1 MFGLGRSSAAALVAA
16 ALVALTLAA
25 SASAASLCP
34 EGTGA
39 GQCKQPQGLAVD
51 ESSGRTYVAD
61 KGNDRIDVFDEAG
74 AFLFSFGEGV
84 LSAPTSVAVDNDPLS
99 LSFHDVYVA
108 DFGHRRIVR
117 FDEEGQLPLAI
128 GEGEYEDSSG
138 PERTEAMLVG
148 TSSGSEQ
155 LYVVDVR
162 RTPFN
167 AGGECVLG
175 EGGGTAG
182 QCLTTRLRRYAPGG
196 GPPAFERDI
205 ATVKRSGAVGGNLRG
220 LAVDSAGDSYVRNSP
235 PGESLCKYDSEG
247 VKVAGFGE
255 AGCFPPAE
263 AVGVTALAVDGEDD
277 LFAWGLDRDASGNR
291 YQAIAEYSPAGAPLH
306 RFSYIP
312 GILNAA
318 GLAVRPDSPVEPGTP
333 LYASVGEEVRIVPF
347 PEPGPIAVGPPPP
360 EGITSSKALLR
371 ADVNPEGKATEYVF
385 QYVPASLCEED
396 ETELGPG
403 HCFDHAKSGEPRTL
417 ALEGATP
424 AEEEEHR
431 FRLNR
436 AEEEIGCPDPVA
448 EAGLPES
455 PCLVPETEYR
465 WRIVAEN
472 EDSEGPGEGTLEGTP
487 FETTAS
493 LELEGYWPTDAG
505 TDSAVLHAAV
515 NPLGIPATG
524 FFEYVTEAAWLED
537 INRGGDGFAGA
548 SRVPASGSID
558 FGASEASVTRSAL
571 ASLHP
576 GTAYRFRAVATDPLL
591 EGAGE
596 EVVGEAARRVV
607 TFAPA
612 APAACAE
619 EGTRGGLLGA
629 RSGAAAFL
637 PDCRAYELVSPVEK
651 NNADIMP
658 PFTSDNR
665 PAALEESSLD
675 GDRMTYSTQTAFAEP
690 EGAPWSSQYIAA
702 RRAGAAWVSHS
713 ISSPREHLLVKAT
726 KQAAAEFQAFSPS
739 LCEGW
744 LRTFA
749 DPRLTP
755 DAIEGNLNL
764 YRRSD
769 EECGGLSYE
778 AITTREFEPPHVKP
792 GPNLLE
798 LQGFAADG
806 RRAIYSINDTLPRT
820 DPEAPAEPSECVA
833 GEAGKCKPRLYS
845 QSAAEGTRYVCTLPG
860 GGHTPADSCG
870 AGTYVPGTVHRLSSV
885 QNAISADGSRIFWS
899 TPAPGEGAIYM
910 RDSKGTT
917 EGGDDET
924 TAVSEEGEALSG
936 TSKSRFVCAAA
947 DGTKAV
953 YLTGTDLYEF
963 YPDGEG
969 GGLTHEIASGVVGV
983 AGCSQ
988 DAATIYF
995 ASTGEE
1001 PGGEPTEPNSEEK
1014 LPVAGEPN
1022 LYLCKASA
1030 VHGEAGSYAFV
1041 GTLSEADRVG
1051 AGPLAAEPEKRLSRV
1066 TGSGGALTF
1075 MSRASLTGFD
1085 NADASTG
1092 EADMEIFVYEAG
1104 SEQLACASCN
1114 PTDSRPM
1121 GAPDHRPWEGEN
1133 APRSA
1138 AWIPGWETVL
1148 YAPQVFSENGLRLS
1162 FEASDRLVARDTD
1175 GHTDVYQ
1182 WEAPGEGDCTA
1193 SSASYVPANGGCIDL
1208 ISSGQADRDVELR
1221 DASPTGE
1228 DVFFATQTS
1237 LLPQDNGLVDI
1248 YDARVGGGLPVPQTP
1263 PPGCEGEA
1271 CQSPPPAPEAPTAAS
1286 EAVRGPGNAKP
1297 PRGRKC
1303 PKGKRKVRRKGKVR
1317 CLKRRHRRHHRHH
1330 RHHRRKHRKGG
1341 KNRRAWR

>member
-1 MFGLGRSSAAALVAA
+1 MFGLGRSSATALATA
-16 ALVALTLAA
+16 FAVALTLAA

-205 ATVKRSGAVGGNLRG
+205 ATVKRSGAVGGKLRG
-220 LAVDSAGDSYVRNSP
+220 LAVDSAGDSYIRNGAE
-235 PGESLCKYDSEG
+235 GESLCKYDSEG
-247 VKVAGFGE
+247 VKVAGYGE
-255 AGCFPPAE
+255 AGCFPAAE
-263 AVGVTALAVDGEDD
+263 AEGVTALALDAEDD
-277 LFAWGLDRDASGNR
+277 LFAWGLDRDADGVVSR
-291 YQAIAEYSPAGAPLH
+291 VIAEYSPGGAPLY
-306 RFSYIP
+306 RFGYGGLS
-312 GILNAA
+312 GLAA
-318 GLAVRPDSPVEPGTP
+318 GLAIRPDSPVQPGTP
-333 LYASVGEEVRIVPF
+333 LYAPVGEEVRIVPF
-347 PEPGPIAVGPPPP
+347 PQPGPIATGPAT

-396 ETELGPG
+396 EAELGPG
-403 HCFDHAKSGEPRTL
+403 HCFDHARSGEPQTL

-472 EDSEGPGEGTLEGTP
+472 EDSEGPGEGTLEGEP

-493 LELEGYWPTDAG
+493 LELDGYWPTAAG

-515 NPLGIPATG
+515 NPLGVPATG

-537 INRGGDGFAGA
+537 LNRGGDGFAGA

-558 FGASEASVTRSAL
+558 FGAGEASVTRSAV

-651 NNADIMP
+651 NNADVVYPYI
-658 PFTSDNR
+658 SSNL
-665 PAALEESSLD
+665 PARLEESAAD
-675 GDRMTYSTQTAFAEP
+675 GGRFAYNARNAFAEP
-690 EGAPWSSQYIAA
+690 ESAPWSSQYIAA
-702 RRAGAAWVSHS
+702 RHAGEEWESHA
-713 ISSPREHLLVKAT
+713 ISSPRKRALVLVL
-726 KQAAAEFQAFSPS
+726 KQGDAEFGAFSPD

-744 LRTFA
+744 LRSFA
-749 DPRLTP
+749 
-755 DAIEGNLNL
+755 
-764 YRRSD
+764 
-769 EECGGLSYE
+769 
-778 AITTREFEPPHVKP
+778 EPP
-792 GPNLLE
+792 L
-798 LQGFAADG
+798 
-806 RRAIYSINDTLPRT
+806 
-820 DPEAPAEPSECVA
+820 
-833 GEAGKCKPRLYS
+833 
-845 QSAAEGTRYVCTLPG
+845 SAR
-860 GGHTPADSCG
+860 
-870 AGTYVPGTVHRLSSV
+870 
-885 QNAISADGSRIFWS
+885 
-899 TPAPGEGAIYM
+899 
-910 RDSKGTT
+910 
-917 EGGDDET
+917 GDR
-924 TAVSEEGEALSG
+924 GQ
-936 TSKSRFVCAAA
+936 
-947 DGTKAV
+947 
-953 YLTGTDLYEF
+953 
-963 YPDGEG
+963 P
-969 GGLTHEIASGVVGV
+969 
-983 AGCSQ
+983 Q
-988 DAATIYF
+988 
-995 ASTGEE
+995 
-1001 PGGEPTEPNSEEK
+1001 
-1014 LPVAGEPN
+1014 
-1022 LYLCKASA
+1022 
-1030 VHGEAGSYAFV
+1030 
-1041 GTLSEADRVG
+1041 
-1051 AGPLAAEPEKRLSRV
+1051 PLR
-1066 TGSGGALTF
+1066 
-1075 MSRASLTGFD
+1075 
-1085 NADASTG
+1085 
-1092 EADMEIFVYEAG
+1092 
-1104 SEQLACASCN
+1104 
-1114 PTDSRPM
+1114 
-1121 GAPDHRPWEGEN
+1121 
-1133 APRSA
+1133 APRRGMRR
-1138 AWIPGWETVL
+1138 IL
-1148 YAPQVFSENGLRLS
+1148 
-1162 FEASDRLVARDTD
+1162 
-1175 GHTDVYQ
+1175 HT
-1182 WEAPGEGDCTA
+1182 
-1193 SSASYVPANGGCIDL
+1193 
-1208 ISSGQADRDVELR
+1208 
-1221 DASPTGE
+1221 
-1228 DVFFATQTS
+1228 
-1237 LLPQDNGLVDI
+1237 
-1248 YDARVGGGLPVPQTP
+1248 
-1263 PPGCEGEA
+1263 
-1271 CQSPPPAPEAPTAAS
+1271 
-1286 EAVRGPGNAKP
+1286 
-1297 PRGRKC
+1297 
-1303 PKGKRKVRRKGKVR
+1303 KR
-1317 CLKRRHRRHHRHH
+1317 
-1330 RHHRRKHRKGG
+1330 
-1341 KNRRAWR
+1341 